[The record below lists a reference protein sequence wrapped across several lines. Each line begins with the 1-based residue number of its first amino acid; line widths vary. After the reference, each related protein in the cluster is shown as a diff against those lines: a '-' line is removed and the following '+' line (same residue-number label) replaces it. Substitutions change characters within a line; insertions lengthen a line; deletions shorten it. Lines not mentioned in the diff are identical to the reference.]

1 MAHIS
6 RQRQRYDE
14 ALQLSQEA
22 SAALQPLHDD
32 LAELSPSFDGIVY
45 FARDRWHK
53 NNASAVAT
61 VQPRSSDAERFAFYK
76 EHIAHRRVDLGATAL
91 GYGLRLEEPRFLRS
105 RMNPEK
111 HITWTNRTLIDGV
124 VTGGVQAAF
133 NLEYGAVPDT
143 TEALHAVWR
152 THEATAREVADGFNR
167 FSGEVHSI
175 GDTLELNVPATP
187 NAYIVSW
194 DLRHSTPLALDH
206 YGTVRNYLLDTKGL
220 FKDHISLHDTHI
232 HDTGDGQDVSL
243 WIPETSSTFDR
254 ANKDDIRRFGTTRVL
269 PLIQRLLDVHE
280 ALARDYSDIQPTINF
295 AVGLGYI
302 EHDLYDEYTGQAYWE
317 NAQLLKSHPRAAVSY
332 TDRAHDVLA

>member
-1 MAHIS
+1 MARIS
-6 RQRQRYDE
+6 RQRQRYSE
-14 ALQLSQEA
+14 AIQLSQEA
-22 SAALQPLHDD
+22 SAILQPLHDD

-91 GYGLRLEEPRFLRS
+91 GYGLRLEEPRMLRS
-105 RMNPEK
+105 RMNPDK
-111 HITWTNRTLIDGV
+111 HLTWTNRTLIDGT

-133 NLEYGAVPDT
+133 NLDYGNAPTSIGAMLDIWKKHK
-143 TEALHAVWR
+143 ERA
-152 THEATAREVADGFNR
+152 EEVADGFNT
-167 FSGEVHSI
+167 FSGSVHSI

-187 NAYIVSW
+187 NAYIASW

-206 YGTVRNYLLDTKGL
+206 YGTIRNYLLDTKGL
-220 FKDHISLHDTHI
+220 FKDQISLHDTHI
-232 HDTGDGQDVSL
+232 HDTGDGQDISF

-254 ANKDDIRRFGTTRVL
+254 ANKEDIRRFGSTRIL
-269 PLIQRLLDVHE
+269 PLIHTLISTHDE
-280 ALARDYSDIQPTINF
+280 LARDYTDIQPVINF
-295 AVGLGYI
+295 AVGLGYV

-317 NAQLLKSHPRAAVSY
+317 NAQLLKSHPEEPISY
-332 TDRAHDVLA
+332 TDRARSILG

>member
-1 MAHIS
+1 MVHLS
-6 RQRQRYDE
+6 RQRQRYGE
-14 ALQLSQEA
+14 AVQLSHEA

-61 VQPRSSDAERFAFYK
+61 VQPRSSDTDRFAFYK

-91 GYGLRLEEPRFLRS
+91 GYGLRLEQPRFLRS

-111 HITWTNRTLIDGV
+111 HITWTHRTVIDGD

-133 NLEYGAVPDT
+133 NLEYGTIPTATGSLLDI
-143 TEALHAVWR
+143 WNK
-152 THEATAREVADGFNR
+152 HEDRAREVADEFNR
-167 FSGEVHSI
+167 FSGQVHSI

-220 FKDHISLHDTHI
+220 FKDRIALHDTHI
-232 HDTGDGQDVSL
+232 HDTGDGQDISF

-254 ANKDDIRRFGTTRVL
+254 ANKDTLRHFGTTRVL
-269 PLIQRLLDVHE
+269 PLIQNLLSTHDE
-280 ALARDYSDIQPTINF
+280 LAREYSDIHPTINF
-295 AVGLGYI
+295 AVGLGYV
-302 EHDLYDEYTGQAYWE
+302 EHDLYDEYTGQVYWE
-317 NAQLLKSHPRAAVSY
+317 NAQLLKSHPREPISY
-332 TDRAHDVLA
+332 TERARSILQ